1 VLIMQPKKRAQGKN
15 RDLLEID
22 ARDDRLERGLLGY
35 WKIEQMSKQFHF
47 ASLASLAS
55 LPGS

>member
-1 VLIMQPKKRAQGKN
+1 MQPKKRAQGKN